1 MLKNTFYYKWK
12 TNKQLKIIK
21 KNLKINKIII
31 INNLNL
37 KSKIKFQMIKRNK
50 KIKITLIKISYR
62 HRISIKNLIK
72 NWPFKNKILKKK
84 ILKFLVS
91 SLQIIKITFNLKNK
105 NKTKIDSYQI
115 SKN

>member
-12 TNKQLKIIK
+12 TNKQVIIMK

-50 KIKITLIKISYR
+50 KFKMTLIKISNR
-62 HRISIKNLIK
+62 HRISNKNLIK
-72 NWPFKNKILKKK
+72 IWLFKNKILKKK
-84 ILKFLVS
+84 MLKFLVS

-105 NKTKIDSYQI
+105 NKSKIDSY
-115 SKN
+115 